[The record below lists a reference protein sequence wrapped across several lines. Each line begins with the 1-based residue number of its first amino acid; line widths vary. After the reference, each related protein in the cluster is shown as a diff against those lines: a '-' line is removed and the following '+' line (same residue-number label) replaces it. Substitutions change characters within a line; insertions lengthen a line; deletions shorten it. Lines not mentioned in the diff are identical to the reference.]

1 MTSLENLGAMVF
13 IAALIVVT
21 AFPASA
27 SVVLEIPAF
36 QLLIRHNSHTPRTT
50 AATMLSS
57 RRVSFRVEPDIKP
70 DIGRI
75 WTGVACG
82 FNVGASS
89 VRNFIDLRFAPSR
102 LCGLAGDLFPL
113 PGRW

>member
-1 MTSLENLGAMVF
+1 MTSLENLGALAAMVF

-75 WTGVACG
+75 HPRATPRMKKCCVSGEG
-82 FNVGASS
+82 TLS
-89 VRNFIDLRFAPSR
+89 NF
-102 LCGLAGDLFPL
+102 
-113 PGRW
+113 